1 MIEVSIQV
9 GSGDIC
15 YEIAIRAG
23 SIRQALSM
31 AGDRYPG
38 RDLRVVFPIK
48 PETFFVEGLG
58 VPAEPIWMPHSVA
71 V

>member
-1 MIEVSIQV
+1 MIEVSIEV
-9 GSGDIC
+9 GSSDIC
-15 YEIAIRAG
+15 SEMVIRAA
-23 SIRQALSM
+23 SIRQALSI

-48 PETFFVEGLG
+48 PETFFVEDL
-58 VPAEPIWMPHSVA
+58 VTPAELIEIPHSVA

>member
-1 MIEVSIQV
+1 MIEVSIEV
-9 GSGDIC
+9 GKGDIC
-15 YEIAIRAG
+15 FEMVIRAG

-31 AGDRYPG
+31 AGDRYPD

-48 PETFFVEGLG
+48 PETFFVEHLAA
-58 VPAEPIWMPHSVA
+58 PAELIEMPYSVA